1 MGVLVYGGHQ
11 DIEIDDRILAH
22 LQIVIGSKLRRREGF
37 FVSWTGG
44 PATDCGRVT
53 IWVDP
58 AITLVFRYDAAN
70 PGGIDRDWLES
81 LMAASN
87 SNHGLLLSEEPTHS
101 LTPETVGVP

>member
-11 DIEIDDRILAH
+11 EIEIDDRMLAH

-37 FVSWTGG
+37 FVSWAGAAG
-44 PATDCGRVT
+44 ADCGRVT

-58 AITLVFRYDAAN
+58 AITLVFRYNAVT
-70 PGGIDRDWLES
+70 PGGIDREWLET

-87 SNHGLLLSEEPTHS
+87 SNHGLLMTEQSAPLAA
-101 LTPETVGVP
+101 ETIGVT

>member
-11 DIEIDDRILAH
+11 DIAIDDRTLAH

-37 FVSWTGG
+37 FVSWTGDA
-44 PATDCGRVT
+44 ATDCGRVT

-58 AITLVFRYDAAN
+58 SITLVFRYDSES
-70 PGGIDRDWLES
+70 PGGIDRDWLEV

-87 SNHGLLLSEEPTHS
+87 SNHGLLLAEEKAHR
-101 LTPETVGVP
+101 LTPEPVGAA